1 MAGPGLVS
9 KHRAYKLLLHRFPD
23 LDLILRGQSCVCSTK
38 GPLKKL
44 LSLPGLT
51 KPWATDL
58 GGVDTL
64 VSALP

>member
-9 KHRAYKLLLHRFPD
+9 KRRAYKRLLHSFPD
-23 LDLILRGQSCVCSTK
+23 LYLILRGQSCVCSTK

-51 KPWATDL
+51 KPSMTDL
-58 GGVDTL
+58 
-64 VSALP
+64 